1 MSEHEHRTEDE
12 VLDEQKADAVEDL
25 EVQDAQASD
34 VHGGTSSSD
43 PQPTESISLNFKK

>member
-1 MSEHEHRTEDE
+1 MEDRK
-12 VLDEQKADAVEDL
+12 DKAEERVEDL

-34 VHGGTSSSD
+34 VRGGTSSSE